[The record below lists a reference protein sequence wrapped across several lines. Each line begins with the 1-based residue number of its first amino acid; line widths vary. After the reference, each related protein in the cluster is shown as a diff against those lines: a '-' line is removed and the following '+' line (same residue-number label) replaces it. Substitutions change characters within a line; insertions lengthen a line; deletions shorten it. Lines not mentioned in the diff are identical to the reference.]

1 MEREKGFTLVELLAV
16 VIIISFIALL
26 VTPIVTKVINNA
38 KKDSFKTAA
47 YGLKKAAQ
55 MKFMDLEAEEY
66 IENIIFHY
74 NDGVETS
81 NIEGVYLEYEGEKP
95 KSGYIIV
102 NETGDVALAIHNGKY
117 CA

>member
-1 MEREKGFTLVELLAV
+1 
-16 VIIISFIALL
+16 
-26 VTPIVTKVINNA
+26 
-38 KKDSFKTAA
+38 
-47 YGLKKAAQ
+47 

>member
-47 YGLKKAAQ
+47 YGLKKAA
-55 MKFMDLEAEEY
+55 
-66 IENIIFHY
+66 
-74 NDGVETS
+74 
-81 NIEGVYLEYEGEKP
+81 
-95 KSGYIIV
+95 
-102 NETGDVALAIHNGKY
+102 
-117 CA
+117 